1 MIAKV
6 LLVLGPLTLG
16 LGLWRPSDGFAVV
29 GGVWIVAGVAAA
41 WYARRAQAAIDAAPA
56 ASKTVSAGNFLIG
69 TAVLLLGGVPA
80 LLIGITEWEISD
92 AGWRWLPLVVGGV
105 LTGVAVLSGL
115 MYLLG
120 AGVEAAAGPA
130 PTIPGAIVIEGMEQT
145 GVYVNNKPRIAF
157 RLLVRPDEGAEYRV
171 TKKATV
177 PFTAV
182 GGLAIG
188 KGFRAT
194 VAGPEDPTNMDID
207 WSAPVAAEPVEGLSD
222 RLAELEDLRSKGLV
236 SQAEYD
242 AQRRRLLDSL

>member
-1 MIAKV
+1 MISKV
-6 LLVLGPLTLG
+6 LLVLGPLTLAW
-16 LGLWRPSDGFAVV
+16 GLWRPSDGLAAV
-29 GGVWIVAGVAAA
+29 GGTWIVAGVAAV
-41 WYARRAQAAIDAAPA
+41 WYSRRAQAAIDAAA
-56 ASKTVSAGNFLIG
+56 EKTVSAGNFLIG
-69 TAVLLLGGVPA
+69 TLVLLLGGVPA
-80 LLIGITEWEISD
+80 LLIGITEWEVAD

-120 AGVEAAAGPA
+120 SGISAASGPA

-157 RLLVRPDEGAEYRV
+157 RLQVRPDEGAEYRV

-222 RLAELEDLRSKGLV
+222 RLAELEELRSKGLV

-242 AQRRRLLDSL
+242 VQRRRLLDSL